1 MPREKDLVSQYYDR
15 LEQQRYQDLDPV
27 SQYHERL
34 EDQHLD
40 WDKESIRKANESNKR
55 NRERLRNMRSSQKFI
70 PTGKVEQG
78 PKPMKPAKP
87 IVDLKGV
94 SSSGAKG
101 ASRQQ
106 SILTKKATSATP
118 ANIWR
123 GMIPMLAKKMSAIGS
138 LLLDPQVP
146 LGGGGQTV
154 TSEQEKKHMEE
165 SQMTGPERNYPNP
178 ADDSTSDMMR
188 NMGNRMMKLYDNTKL
203 GKKGV
208 WSDWSEKY

>member
-1 MPREKDLVSQYYDR
+1 MDPSWTREAINAQEKR
-15 LEQQRYQDLDPV
+15 
-27 SQYHERL
+27 
-34 EDQHLD
+34 
-40 WDKESIRKANESNKR
+40 NEG

-138 LLLDPQVP
+138 LLLDPSVP

-188 NMGNRMMKLYDNTKL
+188 NMGNRMMKLYDNTKM
-203 GKKGV
+203 GRGM
-208 WSDWSEKY
+208 Y

>member
-1 MPREKDLVSQYYDR
+1 MDPSWTREAIDAQKKR
-15 LEQQRYQDLDPV
+15 
-27 SQYHERL
+27 
-34 EDQHLD
+34 
-40 WDKESIRKANESNKR
+40 NEG

-138 LLLDPQVP
+138 LLLDPQDP

-188 NMGNRMMKLYDNTKL
+188 NMGNRMMKLYDETKL
-203 GKKGV
+203 GRRM
-208 WSDWSEKY
+208 Y

>member
-87 IVDLKGV
+87 IVDLKGA
-94 SSSGAKG
+94 SSAGAKG

-123 GMIPMLAKKMSAIGS
+123 GMIPMLAKGMGALGS
-138 LLLDPQVP
+138 LLLDPK
-146 LGGGGQTV
+146 V
-154 TSEQEKKHMEE
+154 TATDAQEKKHM
-165 SQMTGPERNYPNP
+165 SQAGNFPNP

-188 NMGNRMMKLYDNTKL
+188 SMGRGGY
-203 GKKGV
+203 
-208 WSDWSEKY
+208 

>member
-1 MPREKDLVSQYYDR
+1 MDPSWTREAIDAQNV
-15 LEQQRYQDLDPV
+15 
-27 SQYHERL
+27 
-34 EDQHLD
+34 
-40 WDKESIRKANESNKR
+40 R
-55 NRERLRNMRSSQKFI
+55 NQKGRARMLGMREMYSGQKFI

-138 LLLDPQVP
+138 LLLDPAVP
-146 LGGGGQTV
+146 LGEGGQTV
-154 TSEQEKKHMEE
+154 TSEQEKRHMQQSMEE
-165 SQMTGPERNYPNP
+165 KQMTGPKRNYPNP

-188 NMGNRMMKLYDNTKL
+188 NKGNRMKKLYDNTKM
-203 GKKGV
+203 GRGM
-208 WSDWSEKY
+208 Y

>member
-1 MPREKDLVSQYYDR
+1 MDPSWTREAINAQEKR
-15 LEQQRYQDLDPV
+15 
-27 SQYHERL
+27 
-34 EDQHLD
+34 
-40 WDKESIRKANESNKR
+40 NEG

-70 PTGKVEQG
+70 PTGKMEQG

-123 GMIPMLAKKMSAIGS
+123 GMIPMLAKGMGVLGS
-138 LLLDPQVP
+138 LLLDPK
-146 LGGGGQTV
+146 V
-154 TSEQEKKHMEE
+154 TATDAQEKKHMSEA
-165 SQMTGPERNYPNP
+165 GNFPNP

-188 NMGNRMMKLYDNTKL
+188 SMGRGGY
-203 GKKGV
+203 
-208 WSDWSEKY
+208 

>member
-1 MPREKDLVSQYYDR
+1 MDPSWTKEAIDAQNVRNQKGRARMLGMREMYSG
-15 LEQQRYQDLDPV
+15 
-27 SQYHERL
+27 
-34 EDQHLD
+34 
-40 WDKESIRKANESNKR
+40 
-55 NRERLRNMRSSQKFI
+55 QKFI
-70 PTGKVEQG
+70 PTGKVGEGQ
-78 PKPMKPAKP
+78 KPMKPAKP

-138 LLLDPQVP
+138 LLLDPAVP

-154 TSEQEKKHMEE
+154 TSEQEKRHMQQSMEE
-165 SQMTGPERNYPNP
+165 KQMTGPERNYPNP

-188 NMGNRMMKLYDNTKL
+188 NMGNRMMKLYDNTKM
-203 GKKGV
+203 GRGM
-208 WSDWSEKY
+208 Y

>member
-1 MPREKDLVSQYYDR
+1 MDPSWTREAIDAQNV
-15 LEQQRYQDLDPV
+15 
-27 SQYHERL
+27 
-34 EDQHLD
+34 
-40 WDKESIRKANESNKR
+40 R
-55 NRERLRNMRSSQKFI
+55 NQKGRARMLGMREMYSGQKFI

-123 GMIPMLAKKMSAIGS
+123 GMIPMLAKKMRAIGS
-138 LLLDPQVP
+138 LLLDPAVP
-146 LGGGGQTV
+146 LGEVVRQSLLNKRRGICNKAWKR
-154 TSEQEKKHMEE
+154 SK
-165 SQMTGPERNYPNP
+165 
-178 ADDSTSDMMR
+178 
-188 NMGNRMMKLYDNTKL
+188 
-203 GKKGV
+203 
-208 WSDWSEKY
+208 

>member
-1 MPREKDLVSQYYDR
+1 MDPSWTREAIDSQEKRNAGNREK
-15 LEQQRYQDLDPV
+15 
-27 SQYHERL
+27 
-34 EDQHLD
+34 
-40 WDKESIRKANESNKR
+40 
-55 NRERLRNMRSSQKFI
+55 LRNLRSSQRFI
-70 PTGKVEQG
+70 RTGKVEEG
-78 PKPMKPAKP
+78 VKPMRPAKP
-87 IVDLKGV
+87 IVDLKGA
-94 SSSGAKG
+94 SSTGAKG

-106 SILTKKATSATP
+106 SILTRKATSATP
-118 ANIWR
+118 ANIFR
-123 GMIPMLAKKMSAIGS
+123 GLVPMLAKGMGALGS

-154 TSEQEKKHMEE
+154 TSEQEKKHMQQSREE
-165 SQMTGPERNYPNP
+165 KQMTGPERNYPNP

>member
-1 MPREKDLVSQYYDR
+1 MDPSWTREAIDAQNV
-15 LEQQRYQDLDPV
+15 
-27 SQYHERL
+27 
-34 EDQHLD
+34 
-40 WDKESIRKANESNKR
+40 R
-55 NRERLRNMRSSQKFI
+55 NQKGRARMLGMREMYSGQKFI

-123 GMIPMLAKKMSAIGS
+123 GMIPMLA
-138 LLLDPQVP
+138 
-146 LGGGGQTV
+146 
-154 TSEQEKKHMEE
+154 
-165 SQMTGPERNYPNP
+165 
-178 ADDSTSDMMR
+178 
-188 NMGNRMMKLYDNTKL
+188 
-203 GKKGV
+203 
-208 WSDWSEKY
+208 

>member
-1 MPREKDLVSQYYDR
+1 MDPSWTREAINAQEKR
-15 LEQQRYQDLDPV
+15 
-27 SQYHERL
+27 
-34 EDQHLD
+34 
-40 WDKESIRKANESNKR
+40 NEG
-55 NRERLRNMRSSQKFI
+55 NRERLRNMRSSQRFI

-94 SSSGAKG
+94 SSSGAIG

-123 GMIPMLAKKMSAIGS
+123 GMIPMLAKKISAIGS

-203 GKKGV
+203 GRGM
-208 WSDWSEKY
+208 Y

>member
-1 MPREKDLVSQYYDR
+1 
-15 LEQQRYQDLDPV
+15 
-27 SQYHERL
+27 
-34 EDQHLD
+34 
-40 WDKESIRKANESNKR
+40 
-55 NRERLRNMRSSQKFI
+55 
-70 PTGKVEQG
+70 
-78 PKPMKPAKP
+78 MKPAKP

-106 SILTKKATSATP
+106 SILTRKATSATP

-154 TSEQEKKHMEE
+154 TSGTREE
-165 SQMTGPERNYPNP
+165 AYGRKP
-178 ADDSTSDMMR
+178 DDRPGEELS
-188 NMGNRMMKLYDNTKL
+188 
-203 GKKGV
+203 
-208 WSDWSEKY
+208 